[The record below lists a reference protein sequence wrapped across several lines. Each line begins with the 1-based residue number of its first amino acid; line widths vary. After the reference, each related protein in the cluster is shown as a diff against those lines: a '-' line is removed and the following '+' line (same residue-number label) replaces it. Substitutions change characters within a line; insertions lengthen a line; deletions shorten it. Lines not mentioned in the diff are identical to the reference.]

1 MVIIRVETD
10 AVYYFTPHFNSF
22 VYCLLENNENI
33 FPKGLSKGS
42 LIGLTSSR
50 STSMNTP
57 NSGPPSASSLTCEF
71 GNILEIF
78 NFCYHFKTC
87 IFILFAAIISVSQD
101 SRGPLAQSR
110 PKCNS
115 VLHLF
120 GEWLFEAAHIGGET
134 WLQNIKS
141 N

>member
-78 NFCYHFKTC
+78 WKYLTFV
-87 IFILFAAIISVSQD
+87 IILKRVY
-101 SRGPLAQSR
+101 
-110 PKCNS
+110 
-115 VLHLF
+115 LF
-120 GEWLFEAAHIGGET
+120 Y
-134 WLQNIKS
+134 LQL
-141 N
+141 